1 MKFKISNPA
10 IGLLND
16 ELAHRGISQRHFAE
30 ACQISASYLSEILN
44 YKKNISLEVALKVE
58 ATLGIRAGLLL
69 DVQQDYEL
77 QKARDEMAESL
88 GNLKKLSA

>member
-10 IGLLND
+10 IGLLHD
-16 ELAHRGISQRHFAE
+16 ELAHRGVSQKRFAE

-44 YKKNISLEVALKVE
+44 HKKNISLEVALKIE

-69 DVQQDYEL
+69 DVQQEYEL
-77 QKARDEMAESL
+77 QKAREEMSESL
-88 GNLKKLSA
+88 GSLQKLTA